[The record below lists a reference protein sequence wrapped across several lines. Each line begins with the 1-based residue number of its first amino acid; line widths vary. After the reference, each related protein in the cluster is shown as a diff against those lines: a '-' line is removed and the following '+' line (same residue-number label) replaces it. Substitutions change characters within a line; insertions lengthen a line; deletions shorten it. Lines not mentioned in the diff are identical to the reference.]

1 MHFYYYLCY
10 DTDQNWSLITLD
22 TIQTQITGLKHK
34 DAISNKSQKDI
45 VGLRELCAYLVYSLS
60 NYIYSQYKFVFRNQ
74 RTA

>member
-1 MHFYYYLCY
+1 MHSYYYLCY

-34 DAISNKSQKDI
+34 DAISNKPQKDI
-45 VGLRELCAYLVYSLS
+45 AGLRELCAYLVYSLS

-74 RTA
+74 KTP